1 MSMTI
6 EEILEQVD
14 DVLDAAWA
22 MPLSGGKVVVDA
34 ERMRNM
40 VDAIRGNMPSEI
52 RQARAIVQDRTDIIS
67 TAKKEAESIIRTA
80 EERRNQILS
89 HEEIVVQAQERA
101 NEIQMQTQKRA
112 RDMRKTAQD
121 FTDDLLRHTEET
133 LSQQIAQVR
142 QARQSLR
149 SSNKADAG
157 TKDM

>member
-1 MSMTI
+1 MTI

>member
-14 DVLDAAWA
+14 DMLDAAWA

-149 SSNKADAG
+149 SGNKVDTG

>member
-14 DVLDAAWA
+14 DMLDAAWA
-22 MPLSGGKVVVDA
+22 MPLSGGKIVVDA

-40 VDAIRGNMPSEI
+40 VDSIRANMPSEI
-52 RQARAIVQDRTDIIS
+52 RQARAIVQDRNDIIS
-67 TAKKEAESIIRTA
+67 TAKKEAESIIRNA
-80 EERRNQILS
+80 EDRRNQILS
-89 HEEIVVQAQERA
+89 HEEIVVTAQEKA

-121 FTDDLLRHTEET
+121 FADDLLRNTEET
-133 LSQQIAQVR
+133 LSQQIAQIR

-149 SSNKADAG
+149 SGAKSDAAL
-157 TKDM
+157 KE